1 MKDPQYIMW
10 GMHKWWIWYWQLIHF
25 HRIVLVSILPPLVEY
40 KIFTPSNVFDHF
52 NVKCIDLIH
61 AGIVSKGY
69 MNLLIVEQKYVEKK
83 L

>member
-1 MKDPQYIMW
+1 
-10 GMHKWWIWYWQLIHF
+10 
-25 HRIVLVSILPPLVEY
+25 VSILPPLVEY
-40 KIFTPSNVFDHF
+40 KIFNPSNVFDHF

-83 L
+83 VIEWLLSFSKYEIFNYSATSDR